1 MLKGLDKNFVWVYT
15 SYMKSTTQESP
26 VEEIQ
31 KYIEGLK
38 KMMAIANGE
47 YLAELQDDLEAAE
60 LELAREMQMELEL

>member
-1 MLKGLDKNFVWVYT
+1 M
-15 SYMKSTTQESP
+15 
-26 VEEIQ
+26 EEIQ